1 MASIAEHQGAGTRGP
16 RGPSLRT
23 CFQKRQGDPVPG
35 AAFVHILCGPGKRS
49 SLETTLW
56 REARSTSQQEA
67 PGERAHRP
75 PGSRP
80 RCGADFRGPCQASRA
95 PWHSELT
102 GGFRDR
108 VWREL
113 CRQAGDTEPA
123 RPVMAAQGRPPG
135 RVHSGQLPAPGSS
148 WCHGFPGANAV
159 MAGLLANPS
168 SRALPARR
176 HTCVRVTVRLRKDM
190 HSLLHCPPSV

>member
-123 RPVMAAQGRPPG
+123 HPVIAAQGRPPG
-135 RVHSGQLPAPGSS
+135 RVHSGQLPGPGQ
-148 WCHGFPGANAV
+148 
-159 MAGLLANPS
+159 LLV
-168 SRALPARR
+168 SRVPWRQRRDGGPVSKPQLKGPARQTAHVCKSDRATEKGHAFSTALP
-176 HTCVRVTVRLRKDM
+176 T
-190 HSLLHCPPSV
+190 